1 MDRSRPFRTATLLSL
16 GRYVPGMYVG
26 TPRRNVLVTLTYL
39 LVFLTLAS
47 FVV

>member
-1 MDRSRPFRTATLLSL
+1 MDRSRPFRAVMTFPL

-39 LVFLTLAS
+39 VVFLTLFS
-47 FVV
+47 YLV

>member
-1 MDRSRPFRTATLLSL
+1 MDRSRSSQTATLLSL

-39 LVFLTLAS
+39 VAFLTLAS

>member
-1 MDRSRPFRTATLLSL
+1 MDRFCPFRAVLTFPL

-39 LVFLTLAS
+39 VVFLTLLS
-47 FVV
+47 YLV

>member
-1 MDRSRPFRTATLLSL
+1 MDRSRPSPTATLLSL

-39 LVFLTLAS
+39 VVLLVLLS

>member
-1 MDRSRPFRTATLLSL
+1 MDRSRPLRTAPLLSL